1 MIKAENLSY
10 SFPHKELYNKISF
23 TLEDDVHCAFIGT
36 NGTGKSTLV
45 NMILHPDKYLYDGK
59 LIVDVPGRIGYVSQF
74 YTVEEEKEIT
84 VFDYISEEFVRLQNK
99 INQICEDMA
108 VTDHLE
114 ELMEEYQQTL
124 DEFNAID
131 GDFYESNIRKQLKTA
146 GLAGYEDQLLTNLSG
161 GEFKL
166 VQAIRE
172 MMISPKFIIMDEPD
186 VFLDFQHLNA
196 LRNLIN
202 SHKGTLLVITH
213 NRYLLN
219 HCFNKI
225 LHLENTE
232 MQEFDGNY
240 VDYNFALLQMK
251 IEQQELAAADME
263 EIERNR
269 KIVERL
275 RNSATA
281 IDSAT
286 RGRSLHA
293 RVSLLERLEA
303 RKTKSPFVDIK
314 QPEIVFHADE
324 VLDAEV
330 SGENPEESLESERK
344 SGQGDTNAE
353 NAAEKI
359 VLSVEDY
366 NVTFDREIMEH
377 VSFVLHA
384 GDKVAIV
391 GPNGTGKTT
400 LLRDIIKGE
409 NPAIRLD
416 ENVKMAYLSQM
427 HGEVFDEKATVL
439 KNFEDAGFNTDDQVI
454 AYLKTYGFEEEL
466 IYSPVCDLSGG
477 EKNLL
482 QLAKISRTGAGLL
495 LLDEPTNHLDME
507 SISWLETYLLNYPG
521 AVFIVSHDR
530 YFINRTATRI
540 LDLTGH
546 KLLSYSGNYAY
557 YLEKK
562 DTVESR
568 FLTNNDKTI
577 QTSAKK
583 DTKEEGKLDWQEQ
596 KKLAAKKRKIEN
608 EYQKTEQE
616 IEALETDIANL
627 DEELMRPEYAC
638 NAHKLNELSTAREE
652 KETALTAA
660 MEQWERLAEQLEE
673 FEVTE

>member
-1 MIKAENLSY
+1 MVQAENLSY

-45 NMILHPDKYLYDGK
+45 NMILHPDDYLYDGK
-59 LIVDVPGRIGYVSQF
+59 LVIDVPGRIGYVSQF
-74 YTVEEEKEIT
+74 YTIDEEKEIT

-99 INQICEDMA
+99 IDQICQEMGT
-108 VTDHLE
+108 TDHLE
-114 ELMEEYQQTL
+114 ELMEEYQRVL

-131 GDFYESNIRKQLKTA
+131 GDFYESNIRKQLKVA
-146 GLAGYEDQLLTNLSG
+146 GLAGYEEQLLSSLSG

-196 LRNLIN
+196 LRDLIN

-232 MQEFDGNY
+232 LQEFDGNY

-251 IEQQELAAADME
+251 IEQQQLAAADLE

-275 RNSATA
+275 RNSATV

-314 QPEIVFHADE
+314 QPDIQLHTEKPLEDQM
-324 VLDAEV
+324 VL
-330 SGENPEESLESERK
+330 
-344 SGQGDTNAE
+344 Q
-353 NAAEKI
+353 
-359 VLSVEDY
+359 VEDY
-366 NVTFDREIMEH
+366 NVAFDREIMEH
-377 VSFVLHA
+377 VSFLLQA
-384 GDKVAIV
+384 GEKVAIV

-400 LLRDIIKGE
+400 LLRDIIRGE
-409 NPAIRLD
+409 NPAIHLG
-416 ENVKMAYLSQM
+416 ENVEMTYLSQM

-439 KNFEDAGFNTDDQVI
+439 KNFEDAGFDTDAQVI
-454 AYLKTYGFEEEL
+454 RYLKTYGFEEEL
-466 IYSPVCDLSGG
+466 IYSPVEALSGG

-482 QLAKISRTGAGLL
+482 QLAKISRTDANLL
-495 LLDEPTNHLDME
+495 LLDEPTSHLDTY
-507 SISWLETYLLNYPG
+507 SQLALEEAIEKYNGTVLM
-521 AVFIVSHDR
+521 VSHDF
-530 YFINRTATRI
+530 YTVANCMDYV
-540 LDLTGH
+540 LLTEDKGLR
-546 KLLSYSGNYAY
+546 KVSMRKFRKMIYADHFDKD
-557 YLEKK
+557 YLEY
-562 DTVESR
+562 
-568 FLTNNDKTI
+568 
-577 QTSAKK
+577 
-583 DTKEEGKLDWQEQ
+583 EQ
-596 KKLAAKKRKIEN
+596 KKKELENRIAFALQAGKYEDAKK
-608 EYQKTEQE
+608 
-616 IEALETDIANL
+616 LCDNL
-627 DEELMRPEYAC
+627 
-638 NAHKLNELSTAREE
+638 
-652 KETALTAA
+652 
-660 MEQWERLAEQLEE
+660 EQLLLDNCGKNK
-673 FEVTE
+673 

>member
-10 SFPHKELYNKISF
+10 SFPHKELYNQISF

-45 NMILHPDKYLYDGK
+45 NLILHPEDYLYDGK
-59 LIVDVPGRIGYVSQF
+59 LTIDVPGRIGYVSQF
-74 YTVEEEKEIT
+74 YTLDEEKEVT
-84 VFDYISEEFVRLQNK
+84 VFEYLSEEFVKLQNK

-108 VTDHLE
+108 TTDHLE
-114 ELMEEYQQTL
+114 KLMEEYQQTL

-131 GDFYESNIRKQLKTA
+131 GDFYESNIRKQLKLA
-146 GLAGYEDQLLTNLSG
+146 GLAGYEEQLLTSLSG

-166 VQAIRE
+166 VQVIRE

-196 LRNLIN
+196 LKNLIN

-232 MQEFDGNY
+232 MQEYDGNY

-275 RNSATA
+275 RNGATA
-281 IDSAT
+281 VDSAT

-314 QPEIVFHADE
+314 QPEILLHADNGF
-324 VLDAEV
+324 
-330 SGENPEESLESERK
+330 GENSEKASEGEKNQKAES
-344 SGQGDTNAE
+344 SGAE
-353 NAAEKI
+353 AVAVET
-359 VLSVEDY
+359 VLKVEDY

-377 VSFVLHA
+377 VSFALQS
-384 GDKVAIV
+384 GEKVAIV

-400 LLRDIIKGE
+400 LLRDIVKGE
-409 NPAIRLD
+409 NQAIHLG

-439 KNFEDAGFNTDDQVI
+439 KNFEDVGFDTDAQVI
-454 AYLKTYGFEEEL
+454 TYLKTYGFEEEL
-466 IYSPVCDLSGG
+466 IYSPVGELSGG

-482 QLAKISRTGAGLL
+482 QLAKISRTGANLL
-495 LLDEPTNHLDME
+495 LLDEPTSHLDTY
-507 SISWLETYLLNYPG
+507 SQLALEQAIEKYNGTVLM
-521 AVFIVSHDR
+521 VSHDF
-530 YFINRTATRI
+530 YTVANCMDYI
-540 LDLTGH
+540 LLTEDKGLR
-546 KLLSYSGNYAY
+546 KVSMRKFRKMIYADHFDKD
-557 YLEKK
+557 YLEY
-562 DTVESR
+562 
-568 FLTNNDKTI
+568 
-577 QTSAKK
+577 
-583 DTKEEGKLDWQEQ
+583 EQ
-596 KKLAAKKRKIEN
+596 KKKELENRIAFLLQDGKYEDAKKISEDLGK
-608 EYQKTEQE
+608 
-616 IEALETDIANL
+616 LL
-627 DEELMRPEYAC
+627 DKR
-638 NAHKLNELSTAREE
+638 
-652 KETALTAA
+652 
-660 MEQWERLAEQLEE
+660 
-673 FEVTE
+673 

>member
-1 MIKAENLSY
+1 MIRAENLSY

-45 NMILHPDKYLYDGK
+45 NMILHPEDYLYDGK
-59 LIVDVPGRIGYVSQF
+59 LIIDVPGRIGYVSQF
-74 YTVEEEKEIT
+74 YTIDEEKEET

-99 INQICEDMA
+99 INQICEEMGT
-108 VTDHLE
+108 TDRLE
-114 ELMEEYQQTL
+114 ELMEEYQTTL

-131 GDFYESNIRKQLKTA
+131 GDFYESNIRKQLKLA
-146 GLAGYEDQLLTNLSG
+146 GLAGYEDQLLSSLSG

-303 RKTKSPFVDIK
+303 RKTRSPFVDIK
-314 QPEIVFHADE
+314 QPDIQLHTDDPLEDQT
-324 VLDAEV
+324 VLQA
-330 SGENPEESLESERK
+330 
-344 SGQGDTNAE
+344 
-353 NAAEKI
+353 
-359 VLSVEDY
+359 EDY
-366 NVTFDREIMEH
+366 NVAFDREIMEH
-377 VSFVLHA
+377 VSFSLQA
-384 GDKVAIV
+384 GEKVAIV

-400 LLRDIIKGE
+400 LLRDIIRGE
-409 NPAIRLD
+409 NPAIRLG

-427 HGEVFDEKATVL
+427 HGEVFNEKATVL
-439 KNFEDAGFNTDDQVI
+439 KNFEDAGFDTDAQIID
-454 AYLKTYGFEEEL
+454 YLKTYGFEEEL
-466 IYSPVCDLSGG
+466 IYSPVGDLSGG

-482 QLAKISRTGAGLL
+482 QLAKISRTDANLL
-495 LLDEPTNHLDME
+495 LLDEPTSHLDTY
-507 SISWLETYLLNYPG
+507 SQLALEDAIGKYNGTVLM
-521 AVFIVSHDR
+521 VSHDF
-530 YFINRTATRI
+530 YTVANCMDYV
-540 LDLTGH
+540 LLTEDKGLR
-546 KLLSYSGNYAY
+546 KVSMRKFRKMIYADHFDKN
-557 YLEKK
+557 YLEY
-562 DTVESR
+562 
-568 FLTNNDKTI
+568 
-577 QTSAKK
+577 
-583 DTKEEGKLDWQEQ
+583 EQ
-596 KKLAAKKRKIEN
+596 KKKELENRVAFALQAGKYEDAKKICEN
-608 EYQKTEQE
+608 
-616 IEALETDIANL
+616 LEMLLQNNRT
-627 DEELMRPEYAC
+627 
-638 NAHKLNELSTAREE
+638 NA
-652 KETALTAA
+652 
-660 MEQWERLAEQLEE
+660 
-673 FEVTE
+673 

>member
-10 SFPHKELYNKISF
+10 SFPHKELYNQISF

-45 NMILHPDKYLYDGK
+45 NMILHPDEYLYDGK
-59 LIVDVPGRIGYVSQF
+59 LIIDVPGRIGYVSQF
-74 YTVEEEKEIT
+74 YNVEEKEVT
-84 VFDYISEEFVRLQNK
+84 VFDYLSEEFVRLQNR
-99 INQICEDMA
+99 INQICDAMGTAED
-108 VTDHLE
+108 LE
-114 ELMEEYQQTL
+114 ALMEEYQVAL

-131 GDFYESNIRKQLKTA
+131 GDFYESNIHKQLKVA
-146 GLAGYEDQLLTNLSG
+146 GLSGYENQSLASLSG

-166 VQAIRE
+166 VQVIRE

-186 VFLDFQHLNA
+186 VFLDFWHLNA
-196 LRNLIN
+196 LRDLIN

-251 IEQQELAAADME
+251 IERQELAAADME

-314 QPEIVFHADE
+314 QPEILLHTE
-324 VLDAEV
+324 ELPEGETVLE
-330 SGENPEESLESERK
+330 
-344 SGQGDTNAE
+344 
-353 NAAEKI
+353 
-359 VLSVEDY
+359 VEDY
-366 NVTFDREIMEH
+366 NVSFDREIMEH
-377 VSFVLHA
+377 VSFSLQA
-384 GDKVAIV
+384 GEKVAIV

-400 LLRDIIKGE
+400 LLRDIRRGE
-409 NPAIRLD
+409 NPAVNLG

-439 KNFEDAGFNTDDQVI
+439 KNFEDAGFDTDEQVTE
-454 AYLKTYGFEEEL
+454 YLKTYGFEKEL
-466 IYSPVCDLSGG
+466 VYSPVEELSGG

-482 QLAKISRTGAGLL
+482 QLAKISRTGANLL
-495 LLDEPTNHLDME
+495 LLDEPTSHLDTY
-507 SISWLETYLLNYPG
+507 SQLALEEAIRSYKGTVLM
-521 AVFIVSHDR
+521 VSHDF
-530 YFINRTATRI
+530 YTVAGCMDYV
-540 LDLTGH
+540 LLTENKGLR
-546 KLLSYSGNYAY
+546 KVSMRKFRKMIYADHFDRD
-557 YLEKK
+557 YLEY
-562 DTVESR
+562 
-568 FLTNNDKTI
+568 
-577 QTSAKK
+577 
-583 DTKEEGKLDWQEQ
+583 EQ
-596 KKLAAKKRKIEN
+596 KKKELENRIAFLLQAGKYEDAKKVSES
-608 EYQKTEQE
+608 
-616 IEALETDIANL
+616 L
-627 DEELMRPEYAC
+627 
-638 NAHKLNELSTAREE
+638 
-652 KETALTAA
+652 
-660 MEQWERLAEQLEE
+660 EQLIQNS
-673 FEVTE
+673 

>member
-1 MIKAENLSY
+1 MIRAENLSY

-45 NMILHPDKYLYDGK
+45 NMILHPEDYLYDGK
-59 LIVDVPGRIGYVSQF
+59 LIIDVPGQIGYVSQF
-74 YTVEEEKEIT
+74 YAIDEEKEVT
-84 VFDYISEEFVRLQNK
+84 VFDYLSEEFVRLQNK
-99 INQICEDMA
+99 INQICEDMGT
-108 VTDHLE
+108 TDRLE
-114 ELMEEYQQTL
+114 ELMEEYQTTL

-131 GDFYESNIRKQLKTA
+131 GDFYESNIRKQLKVA
-146 GLAGYEDQLLTNLSG
+146 GLAGYEEQLLSSLSG

-196 LRNLIN
+196 LRDLIN

-232 MQEFDGNY
+232 LQEFDGNY

-251 IEQQELAAADME
+251 IEQQQLAAADLE

-314 QPEIVFHADE
+314 QPDIQLHTEKPLEDQM
-324 VLDAEV
+324 VLQA
-330 SGENPEESLESERK
+330 
-344 SGQGDTNAE
+344 
-353 NAAEKI
+353 
-359 VLSVEDY
+359 EDY
-366 NVTFDREIMEH
+366 NVAFDREIMEH
-377 VSFVLHA
+377 VSFLLQA
-384 GDKVAIV
+384 GEKVAIV

-400 LLRDIIKGE
+400 LLRDIIRGE
-409 NPAIRLD
+409 NPAIHLG
-416 ENVKMAYLSQM
+416 ENVEMTYLSQM

-439 KNFEDAGFNTDDQVI
+439 KNFEDAGFDTDAQVI
-454 AYLKTYGFEEEL
+454 RYLKTYGFEEEL
-466 IYSPVCDLSGG
+466 IYSPVEALSGG

-482 QLAKISRTGAGLL
+482 QLAKISRTDANLL
-495 LLDEPTNHLDME
+495 LLDEPTSHLDTY
-507 SISWLETYLLNYPG
+507 SQLALEEAIEKYNGTVLM
-521 AVFIVSHDR
+521 VSHDF
-530 YFINRTATRI
+530 YTVANCMDYV
-540 LDLTGH
+540 LLTEDKGLR
-546 KLLSYSGNYAY
+546 KVSMRKFRKMIYADHFDKD
-557 YLEKK
+557 YLEYEKKKK
-562 DTVESR
+562 DLENR
-568 FLTNNDKTI
+568 IAFALQAGKYED
-577 QTSAKK
+577 AKK
-583 DTKEEGKLDWQEQ
+583 LCD
-596 KKLAAKKRKIEN
+596 
-608 EYQKTEQE
+608 
-616 IEALETDIANL
+616 NL
-627 DEELMRPEYAC
+627 
-638 NAHKLNELSTAREE
+638 
-652 KETALTAA
+652 
-660 MEQWERLAEQLEE
+660 EQLLLDNGGKNK
-673 FEVTE
+673 

>member
-1 MIKAENLSY
+1 MVKAENLSY

-45 NMILHPDKYLYDGK
+45 NMILHPEEYLYDGR
-59 LIVDVPGRIGYVSQF
+59 LIIDVPGRIGYVSQF
-74 YTVEEEKEIT
+74 YTVNEEKQVT

-99 INQICEDMA
+99 INQICGDMA
-108 VTDHLE
+108 AAENLE

-131 GDFYESNIRKQLKTA
+131 GDFYESNIRKQLKLA
-146 GLAGYEDQLLTNLSG
+146 GLAGYENQLLTSLSG

-172 MMISPKFIIMDEPD
+172 MMVSPKFIIMDEPD

-251 IEQQELAAADME
+251 IEQQELAAADLE

-275 RNSATA
+275 RSSATA

-314 QPEIVFHADE
+314 QPEILLHTDE
-324 VLDAEV
+324 PMDGETVLEV
-330 SGENPEESLESERK
+330 
-344 SGQGDTNAE
+344 DDY
-353 NAAEKI
+353 
-359 VLSVEDY
+359 SVA
-366 NVTFDREIMEH
+366 FDREIMEH
-377 VSFVLHA
+377 VSFTLQA
-384 GDKVAIV
+384 GEKAAIV

-409 NPAIRLD
+409 NQAIHLG

-439 KNFEDAGFNTDDQVI
+439 KNFENVGFDTEAQVI
-454 AYLKTYGFEEEL
+454 SYLKTYGFEEEL
-466 IYSPVCDLSGG
+466 IYSPVGDLSGG

-482 QLAKISRTGAGLL
+482 QLAKISRTGANLL
-495 LLDEPTNHLDME
+495 LLDEPTSHLDTY
-507 SISWLETYLLNYPG
+507 SQLALER
-521 AVFIVSHDR
+521 AVEAYNGTVLMVSHDF
-530 YFINRTATRI
+530 YTVADCMDYV
-540 LDLTGH
+540 LLTEDKGLR
-546 KLLSYSGNYAY
+546 KVSMRKFRKMIYADHFDKD
-557 YLEKK
+557 YLEY
-562 DTVESR
+562 
-568 FLTNNDKTI
+568 
-577 QTSAKK
+577 
-583 DTKEEGKLDWQEQ
+583 EQ
-596 KKLAAKKRKIEN
+596 KKKELENRIAFALQAGKYADAKKISEN
-608 EYQKTEQE
+608 
-616 IEALETDIANL
+616 LETLLQKYN
-627 DEELMRPEYAC
+627 
-638 NAHKLNELSTAREE
+638 
-652 KETALTAA
+652 
-660 MEQWERLAEQLEE
+660 
-673 FEVTE
+673 

>member
-10 SFPHKELYNKISF
+10 SFPHKELYNQISF

-45 NMILHPDKYLYDGK
+45 NMILHSDEYLYDGK
-59 LIVDVPGRIGYVSQF
+59 LIIDVPGRIGYVSQF
-74 YTVEEEKEIT
+74 YNVEEKEVT
-84 VFDYISEEFVRLQNK
+84 VFDYLSEEFVRLQNR
-99 INQICEDMA
+99 INQICDAMGTAED
-108 VTDHLE
+108 LE
-114 ELMEEYQQTL
+114 ALMEEYQVAL

-131 GDFYESNIRKQLKTA
+131 GDFYESNIHKQLKVA
-146 GLAGYEDQLLTNLSG
+146 GLSGYENQSLASLSG

-166 VQAIRE
+166 VQVIRE

-186 VFLDFQHLNA
+186 VFLDFWHLNA
-196 LRNLIN
+196 LRDLIN

-314 QPEIVFHADE
+314 QPEILLHTE
-324 VLDAEV
+324 ELPEGETVLE
-330 SGENPEESLESERK
+330 
-344 SGQGDTNAE
+344 
-353 NAAEKI
+353 
-359 VLSVEDY
+359 VEDY
-366 NVTFDREIMEH
+366 NVSFDREIMEH
-377 VSFVLHA
+377 VSFSLQA
-384 GDKVAIV
+384 GEKVAIV

-400 LLRDIIKGE
+400 LLRDIRRGE
-409 NPAIRLD
+409 NPAVNLG
-416 ENVKMAYLSQM
+416 ENVKMAYLSQI
-427 HGEVFDEKATVL
+427 HGEVFDEKVTVL
-439 KNFEDAGFNTDDQVI
+439 KNFEDAGFDTDEQVTE
-454 AYLKTYGFEEEL
+454 YLKTYGFEKEL
-466 IYSPVCDLSGG
+466 VYSPVEELSGG

-482 QLAKISRTGAGLL
+482 QLAKISRTGANLL
-495 LLDEPTNHLDME
+495 LLDEPTSHLDTY
-507 SISWLETYLLNYPG
+507 SQLALEEAIRSYKGTVLM
-521 AVFIVSHDR
+521 VSHDF
-530 YFINRTATRI
+530 YTVAGCVDYV
-540 LDLTGH
+540 LLTENKGLR
-546 KLLSYSGNYAY
+546 KVSMRKFRKMIYADHFDRD
-557 YLEKK
+557 YLEY
-562 DTVESR
+562 
-568 FLTNNDKTI
+568 
-577 QTSAKK
+577 
-583 DTKEEGKLDWQEQ
+583 EQ
-596 KKLAAKKRKIEN
+596 KKKELENRIAFLLQAGKYEDAKKVSEN
-608 EYQKTEQE
+608 
-616 IEALETDIANL
+616 L
-627 DEELMRPEYAC
+627 
-638 NAHKLNELSTAREE
+638 
-652 KETALTAA
+652 
-660 MEQWERLAEQLEE
+660 EQLIQNS
-673 FEVTE
+673 

>member
-1 MIKAENLSY
+1 MVQAENLSY

-45 NMILHPDKYLYDGK
+45 NMILHPDDYLYDGK
-59 LIVDVPGRIGYVSQF
+59 LVIDVPGRIGYVSQF
-74 YTVEEEKEIT
+74 YTIDEEKKIT

-99 INQICEDMA
+99 IDQICQEMGT
-108 VTDHLE
+108 TDHLE
-114 ELMEEYQQTL
+114 ELMEEYQKAL

-131 GDFYESNIRKQLKTA
+131 GDFYESNIRKQLKVA
-146 GLAGYEDQLLTNLSG
+146 GLAGYEDQLLSSLSG

-196 LRNLIN
+196 LRDLIN

-232 MQEFDGNY
+232 LQEFDGNY

-251 IEQQELAAADME
+251 IEQQQLAAADME

-303 RKTKSPFVDIK
+303 RKTRSPFVDIK
-314 QPEIVFHADE
+314 QPDIQLHTKKPLEDQM
-324 VLDAEV
+324 VLQA
-330 SGENPEESLESERK
+330 
-344 SGQGDTNAE
+344 
-353 NAAEKI
+353 
-359 VLSVEDY
+359 EDY
-366 NVTFDREIMEH
+366 NVAFDREIMEH
-377 VSFVLHA
+377 VSFLLQA
-384 GDKVAIV
+384 GEKVAIV

-400 LLRDIIKGE
+400 LLRDIIRGE
-409 NPAIRLD
+409 NPALHLG
-416 ENVKMAYLSQM
+416 ENVEMAYLSQM
-427 HGEVFDEKATVL
+427 HAEVFDEKATVL
-439 KNFEDAGFNTDDQVI
+439 KNFEDAGFDTDAQVI
-454 AYLKTYGFEEEL
+454 RYLKTYGFEEEL
-466 IYSPVCDLSGG
+466 IYSPVEALSGG

-482 QLAKISRTGAGLL
+482 QLAKISRTDANLL
-495 LLDEPTNHLDME
+495 LLDEPTSHLDTY
-507 SISWLETYLLNYPG
+507 SQLALEEAIGKYNGTVLM
-521 AVFIVSHDR
+521 VSHDF
-530 YFINRTATRI
+530 YTVANCMDYV
-540 LDLTGH
+540 LLTEDKGLR
-546 KLLSYSGNYAY
+546 KVSMRKFRKMIYADHFDKD
-557 YLEKK
+557 YLEY
-562 DTVESR
+562 
-568 FLTNNDKTI
+568 
-577 QTSAKK
+577 
-583 DTKEEGKLDWQEQ
+583 EQ
-596 KKLAAKKRKIEN
+596 KKKELENRIAFALQAGKYEDAKK
-608 EYQKTEQE
+608 
-616 IEALETDIANL
+616 LCDNL
-627 DEELMRPEYAC
+627 
-638 NAHKLNELSTAREE
+638 
-652 KETALTAA
+652 
-660 MEQWERLAEQLEE
+660 EQLLLDNCGKNK
-673 FEVTE
+673 

>member
-10 SFPHKELYNKISF
+10 SFPHKELYNKVSF

-45 NMILHPDKYLYDGK
+45 NMILHPEDYLYDGK
-59 LIVDVPGRIGYVSQF
+59 LMIDVPGRIGYVSQF
-74 YTVEEEKEIT
+74 YTMDKEKELT
-84 VFDYISEEFVRLQNK
+84 VFDYISEEFVRLQNR
-99 INQICEDMA
+99 INKICEDMA
-108 VTDHLE
+108 ATDQLE
-114 ELMEEYQQTL
+114 ALMEEYQQTL
-124 DEFNAID
+124 DEFHAID
-131 GDFYESNIRKQLKTA
+131 GDFYESNIRKQLKLA
-146 GLAGYEDQLLTNLSG
+146 GLAGYENQSLTSLSG

-232 MQEFDGNY
+232 IQEFDGNY

-314 QPEIVFHADE
+314 QPEIHLPVEEALKE
-324 VLDAEV
+324 ETVLTVD
-330 SGENPEESLESERK
+330 
-344 SGQGDTNAE
+344 
-353 NAAEKI
+353 
-359 VLSVEDY
+359 DY
-366 NVTFDREIMEH
+366 NVAFDREIMEH
-377 VSFVLHA
+377 VSFTLQA
-384 GDKVAIV
+384 GEKVAIV

-409 NPAIRLD
+409 NPAISLG

-427 HGEVFDEKATVL
+427 HGEVFDEKETVL
-439 KNFEDAGFNTDDQVI
+439 KNFENAGFDTDAQVI
-454 AYLKTYGFEEEL
+454 TYLKTYGFEEEL
-466 IYSPVCDLSGG
+466 IYSPVGELSGG

-482 QLAKISRTGAGLL
+482 QLARISRTEANLL
-495 LLDEPTNHLDME
+495 LLDEPTSHLDTY
-507 SISWLETYLLNYPG
+507 SQLALEQALEVYPG
-521 AVFIVSHDR
+521 TVLMVSHDF
-530 YFINRTATRI
+530 YTVANCMDYV
-540 LDLTGH
+540 LLTEDKGLR
-546 KLLSYSGNYAY
+546 KVSMRKFRKMIYADHFDKD
-557 YLEKK
+557 YLEYEQQKK
-562 DTVESR
+562 EMENRIAFALQSG
-568 FLTNNDKTI
+568 KYEE
-577 QTSAKK
+577 AKK
-583 DTKEEGKLDWQEQ
+583 ISQ
-596 KKLAAKKRKIEN
+596 N
-608 EYQKTEQE
+608 
-616 IEALETDIANL
+616 LETLLQKYN
-627 DEELMRPEYAC
+627 
-638 NAHKLNELSTAREE
+638 S
-652 KETALTAA
+652 
-660 MEQWERLAEQLEE
+660 
-673 FEVTE
+673 

>member
-1 MIKAENLSY
+1 MIKAEKLSY

-45 NMILHPDKYLYDGK
+45 NLILHPEDYLYDGK
-59 LIVDVPGRIGYVSQF
+59 LIIDLPGRIGYVSQF
-74 YTVEEEKEIT
+74 YTLDEEKEVT
-84 VFDYISEEFVRLQNK
+84 VFEYLSEEFVRLQNK

-108 VTDHLE
+108 TTDHLE

-131 GDFYESNIRKQLKTA
+131 GDFYESNIRKQLTLA
-146 GLAGYEDQLLTNLSG
+146 GLAGYEEQLLTSLSG

-196 LRNLIN
+196 LKNLIN

-232 MQEFDGNY
+232 MQEYDGSY
-240 VDYNFALLQMK
+240 VDYNYALLQMK

-275 RNSATA
+275 RNGATA
-281 IDSAT
+281 VDSAT

-303 RKTKSPFVDIK
+303 RKTKSPFVDIR
-314 QPEIVFHADE
+314 QPEILLYADNNSVE
-324 VLDAEV
+324 KPEKVSEEEKNPKMENIGAEAAAVETVL
-330 SGENPEESLESERK
+330 K
-344 SGQGDTNAE
+344 
-353 NAAEKI
+353 
-359 VLSVEDY
+359 VEDY

-377 VSFVLHA
+377 VSFALHS
-384 GDKVAIV
+384 GEKVAIV

-400 LLRDIIKGE
+400 LLRDIVKGE
-409 NPAIRLD
+409 NPAVHLA
-416 ENVKMAYLSQM
+416 ENVKKVYLSQL

-439 KNFEDAGFNTDDQVI
+439 KNFEDMGFDTDAQVI

-466 IYSPVCDLSGG
+466 IYSPVGELSGG

-482 QLAKISRTGAGLL
+482 QLAKISRTGANLL
-495 LLDEPTNHLDME
+495 LLDEPTSHLDTY
-507 SISWLETYLLNYPG
+507 SQLALEQAIEKYNGTVLM
-521 AVFIVSHDR
+521 VSHDF
-530 YFINRTATRI
+530 YTVANCM
-540 LDLTGH
+540 DYV
-546 KLLSYSGNYAY
+546 LLAENKGLRKVSMRKFRKMIYADHFDKD
-557 YLEKK
+557 YLEY
-562 DTVESR
+562 
-568 FLTNNDKTI
+568 
-577 QTSAKK
+577 
-583 DTKEEGKLDWQEQ
+583 EQ
-596 KKLAAKKRKIEN
+596 KKKELENRIAFLLQDGKYEDAKKISED
-608 EYQKTEQE
+608 
-616 IEALETDIANL
+616 LEKLL
-627 DEELMRPEYAC
+627 DKR
-638 NAHKLNELSTAREE
+638 
-652 KETALTAA
+652 
-660 MEQWERLAEQLEE
+660 
-673 FEVTE
+673 